1 MNCKEIKE
9 RYSNNYIR
17 DDQLERF
24 KKLGIITEAQY
35 KEIYALKHQVDT
47 ETTDNTEANV

>member
-1 MNCKEIKE
+1 MSYEEIKE

-24 KKLGIITEAQY
+24 KKLGVITEAQY
-35 KEIYALKHQVDT
+35 AEIYALKHPA
-47 ETTDNTEANV
+47 ENVEKPTN

>member
-1 MNCKEIKE
+1 MSYEEIKE

-24 KKLGIITEAQY
+24 KKLGVITESQY
-35 KEIYALKHQVDT
+35 NEIYEIKHPT
-47 ETTDNTEANV
+47 IAEE